1 MNDTKQSER
10 RRAFHREGD
19 AFCWDGVDVLEYKE
33 AGSAPF
39 KSVTRSVLF
48 EEPELGFQWRYFEVG
63 AGGYTTLERHEH
75 VHAVMIVRGRGTALI
90 GTGIHP
96 FAEFDLF
103 RVPPMTWHQ
112 FRASDEGAMGF
123 LCLVPSERDRP
134 QLPTQ
139 DELAELKRNP
149 DVAAFLNRR

>member
-1 MNDTKQSER
+1 MSQHQRGFR
-10 RRAFHREGD
+10 RDGD
-19 AFCWDGVDVLEYKE
+19 AFRWNGVDVLEYKE

-75 VHAVMIVRGRGTALI
+75 VHAVMIVRGNGTALV
-90 GTGIHP
+90 GTSVHP

-112 FRASDEGAMGF
+112 FRAGDDGPMGF
-123 LCLVPSERDRP
+123 LCLVPIERDRP
-134 QLPTQ
+134 QLPT
-139 DELAELKRNP
+139 DDDLAALKRNP
-149 DVAAFLNRR
+149 EVAAFLSRR